1 MFLHLICLKEI
12 WPENLW
18 FFLAYY
24 ISFNTIF
31 SSLSSKFM
39 QDFIFYF
46 KIWKFSDLQIQNTC
60 TELFSPFSFAIQINQ
75 RPCICMHTAA
85 AHRFYVSDEFFE
97 VVAFFSNQSV
107 PGFFTFS
114 RKFENSV
121 FSTFEKKQQITESN
135 QGIQISFFSWIC
147 KSTINNVHFLLKIP
161 IELSIAYT
169 LYTSTNMYAYEYSLQ
184 SNIVF
189 ASLYTTIKIFKG
201 GNGIHSLDTLVMCIN
216 LYKQVVHLSY
226 ILHITTK
233 LNNFFN

>member
-1 MFLHLICLKEI
+1 
-12 WPENLW
+12 
-18 FFLAYY
+18 
-24 ISFNTIF
+24 
-31 SSLSSKFM
+31 
-39 QDFIFYF
+39 
-46 KIWKFSDLQIQNTC
+46 
-60 TELFSPFSFAIQINQ
+60 
-75 RPCICMHTAA
+75 MHTAA

-121 FSTFEKKQQITESN
+121 FSTFEKKNQITESN
-135 QGIQISFFSWIC
+135 QGTYKSQFFMNLQVYHKQC
-147 KSTINNVHFLLKIP
+147 TFPFKNTNRTFNC
-161 IELSIAYT
+161 
-169 LYTSTNMYAYEYSLQ
+169 LYIDTSTNMYAYEYSLQ

-233 LNNFFN
+233 LNYFFN